1 VVLLSWGAAW
11 WRGSS
16 IRSFGPDGHPLLPHP
31 FGLPLADVGV
41 SAMFGVTV
49 CIEEA
54 TMQFDSNIE
63 FVEDLF
69 AAFGRGDIDHFIDAH
84 VVDAVTE
91 SPVSRTS
98 TLPWAGVRR
107 GRRELV
113 EHFETIVAHVRPE
126 AFQDVVF
133 TASGDRVVAEGSNA
147 GTVLATGERYEH
159 DWVMVFTIRDGKVVR
174 FRHFYDPG
182 DIKVAMSE

>member
-1 VVLLSWGAAW
+1 M
-11 WRGSS
+11 
-16 IRSFGPDGHPLLPHP
+16 
-31 FGLPLADVGV
+31 
-41 SAMFGVTV
+41 SA
-49 CIEEA
+49 E
-54 TMQFDSNIE
+54 SNVE
-63 FVEDLF
+63 FVKDLF

-84 VVDAVTE
+84 AVDAVTE

-98 TLPWAGVRR
+98 TLPWAGVCR

-147 GTVLATGERYEH
+147 GTVLATGERYDH
-159 DWVMVFTIRDGKVVR
+159 DWVMVFTIRGDKVVR
-174 FRHFYDPG
+174 FRHFYDSG
-182 DIKVAMSE
+182 DIEAAMGG

>member
-1 VVLLSWGAAW
+1 MTA
-11 WRGSS
+11 
-16 IRSFGPDGHPLLPHP
+16 
-31 FGLPLADVGV
+31 
-41 SAMFGVTV
+41 
-49 CIEEA
+49 E
-54 TMQFDSNIE
+54 SNVE
-63 FVEDLF
+63 FVRDLF
-69 AAFGRGDIDHFIDAH
+69 AAFGRGNIFHVIDAH
-84 VVDAVTE
+84 ANDVVSE

-98 TLPWAGVRR
+98 TLPWAGTRT

-147 GTVLATGERYEH
+147 GTVVATGERYEH

-174 FRHFYDPG
+174 FRHFYDTG
-182 DIKVAMSE
+182 DIETAMGG